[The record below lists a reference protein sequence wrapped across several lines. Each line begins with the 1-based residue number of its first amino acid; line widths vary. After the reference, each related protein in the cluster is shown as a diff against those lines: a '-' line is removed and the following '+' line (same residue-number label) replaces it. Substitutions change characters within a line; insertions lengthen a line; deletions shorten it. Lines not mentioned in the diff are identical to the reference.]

1 VTLRRLAPTRRALG
15 ATLLSV
21 IFLAACGADEEQPKR
36 NTTGAGEPGLQA
48 VKSYL
53 TDHTERLAADAR
65 RLREGAEGYYR
76 MAEEKRFDYPALL
89 RDDRD
94 KVASFVRDAQA
105 GFRRANPSYEEM
117 EGVVAGTPSLA
128 DFDVIIDAGG
138 DSSDPENAVPFSVK
152 TPGGKTYKQPGNLNF
167 LVETTVFG
175 TEEKFQAKG
184 VKADLDGDGKTEF
197 GEAVP
202 DADFYLGTT
211 RTFER
216 YANELN
222 DAAQRF
228 KPTNSDAFTS
238 LVVMTPTMS
247 EYFEAWKNSRFI
259 AGGKAKETAFVAASR
274 LQDIEDILSGLVLV
288 YENIRPTIDKADR
301 AQAQQTQ
308 RELIRL
314 RDFAAK
320 LRKQEADGKKFT
332 AEEADTLGTQAQE
345 QAEEI
350 AGQVTQA
357 AARLN
362 IKVEDS

>member
-1 VTLRRLAPTRRALG
+1 MLG

-21 IFLAACGADEEQPKR
+21 FLLSACGSEDEPK
-36 NTTGAGEPGLQA
+36 TGATAQTAGQPSLEA
-48 VKSYL
+48 IKTYL
-53 TDHTERLAADAR
+53 TDHTGALAADAD
-65 RLREGAEGYYR
+65 RLNKGAEEYYR
-76 MAEEKRFDYPALL
+76 LAESKNFDYGKLL
-89 RDDRD
+89 KEDRD
-94 KVASFVRDAQA
+94 KVQSFVKQAQDD
-105 GFRRANPSYEEM
+105 FRKANPDYEEM

-128 DFDVIIDAGG
+128 DYDVIIDAGG
-138 DSSDPENAVPFSVK
+138 DASDPENAVPFSIK
-152 TPGGKTYKQPGNLNF
+152 TPRGKAYKQPGNLNF

-175 TEEKFQAKG
+175 TEDKFQAEN
-184 VKADLDGDGKTEF
+184 VKADLDGNGKVDF

-202 DADFYLGTT
+202 NADFYLGVT
-211 RTFER
+211 RTFKR
-216 YANELN
+216 YADELN
-222 DAAQRF
+222 DAARRF
-228 KPTNSDAFTS
+228 KPTDSDAFTS

-259 AGGKAKETAFVAASR
+259 AGSNAKETAFVAASR
-274 LQDIEDILSGLVLV
+274 LQDIEDILGGLVLV
-288 YENIRPTIDKADR
+288 YDNVRPTIDKADK
-301 AQAQQTQ
+301 AQAEQTQ

-314 RDFAAK
+314 RDFAGK

-362 IKVEDS
+362 IKVEEG